1 MTSGQ
6 PDRGEADPQLRA
18 LLAGADASDEGYLR
32 AIAALCGARLLMPI
46 VAVGADGSD
55 AGAAEQMRTMLLSTV
70 SGRSAIPAF
79 TGIDTFTSW
88 KPDAR
93 PLLCR
98 LDEVAATAVEAGAA
112 AILVDFQGPSGLVIE
127 AALFTELAAG
137 RRLVALDDGGWAWLS
152 GAGDSSAPASGQ

>member
-1 MTSGQ
+1 MPAPE

-18 LLAGADASDEGYLR
+18 LLARAAGSDEGYLR
-32 AIAALCGARLLMPI
+32 AIAALCGARLLLPI
-46 VAVGADGSD
+46 VPVSADGTD
-55 AGAAEQMRTMLLSTV
+55 PGAAEQMRTVLLSTA

-79 TGIDTFTSW
+79 TGIDTFSAW

-93 PLLCR
+93 PLLTR

-112 AILVDFQGPSGLVIE
+112 AVLIDFQGPAGLVIE
-127 AALFTELAAG
+127 ASLFTELAAG

-152 GAGDSSAPASGQ
+152 AAPSPS

>member
-1 MTSGQ
+1 VASGH
-6 PDRGEADPQLRA
+6 PDQGEADPQLRA
-18 LLAGADASDEGYLR
+18 VLAGAAASDEGYLR
-32 AIAALCGARLLMPI
+32 AVAALCGARLLLPI
-46 VAVGADGSD
+46 VAVSADGADTGV
-55 AGAAEQMRTMLLSTV
+55 AEQMRTVLLSTA

-79 TGIDTFTSW
+79 TGIDTFSAW

-112 AILVDFQGPSGLVIE
+112 AVLVDFQGPSGLVIE
-127 AALFTELAAG
+127 ASLFTELAAG

-152 GAGDSSAPASGQ
+152 AGPSPH